1 MPLSLD
7 FRGASRPRQP
17 HEEWVERPLPTIRI
31 DTGAPFSAEAL
42 QNLMR
47 LSSATASTVPRGA
60 PLRGPSNMELA
71 TLLPSS
77 SGDEESVRRRK
88 ALEHETEDARSA
100 SFWECTRWLMVALI
114 VLFVATVV
122 VMLGLIFG
130 RVNSAMDSVAGET
143 FQDKLDTVMA
153 HAIGAARNTELATQ
167 EVVEMARMAHSTAD
181 EAQPKIMDALN
192 QSQSMVTGMRSFS
205 MHPTVTLSAG

>member
-7 FRGASRPRQP
+7 LRGASRPRQP

-47 LSSATASTVPRGA
+47 LSSSTASTVPRGA

-71 TLLPSS
+71 ALLPS

-88 ALEHETEDARSA
+88 ALEHETEEARSA
-100 SFWECTRWLMVALI
+100 SFWECTRWLMIGLI
-114 VLFVATVV
+114 VLFVTTVV

-130 RVNSAMDSVAGET
+130 RVNSAMNSVAGET

-153 HAIGAARNTELATQ
+153 HAIGAARNSELATQ
-167 EVVEMARMAHSTAD
+167 EVVEMARLAHLTAD